1 MMEKVLT
8 VTFNPTV
15 DAASEAEV
23 VRPTH
28 KIRTFDESFHPG
40 GGGINV
46 ARVVHR
52 LGGDVKALYA
62 SGGIMGNVLNHLLE
76 DRGIQ
81 CIKIAISGNTRV
93 NNVIHER
100 ASGMEYRF
108 IAEGPIM
115 KETEWKA
122 VIDATKK
129 LEWDWIV
136 VSGSL
141 PRNVPID
148 VYDMLI
154 DIAKKRNA
162 RIVID
167 TSGDALKHVL
177 DKGGVTLVKP
187 SQGEFEACTGKT
199 YNLTDDIA
207 KAAQEYCIKGASEI
221 ITVTLGHQG
230 AVLATKDKTLY
241 LPSPHVR
248 VISASG
254 AGDSF
259 VAGMVQ
265 GLALGWEAEDAFRL
279 ATACGTAAVAEK
291 GNGLCQLPNIKRL
304 YNYLA
309 RKGKNIGP
317 ATLSQ
322 D

>member
-1 MMEKVLT
+1 MEKVLT

-15 DAASEAEV
+15 DAASEAEI

-46 ARVVHR
+46 ARVIHR

-62 SGGIMGNVLNHLLE
+62 SGGVMGNVLNHLLD

-81 CIKIAISGNTRV
+81 CIKVTISGNTRI

-100 ASGMEYRF
+100 SSGMEYRF
-108 IAEGPIM
+108 VAEGPVM
-115 KETEWKA
+115 EEQEWKA
-122 VIDATKK
+122 IVEETNK
-129 LEWDWIV
+129 LDWNWLV

-154 DIAKKRNA
+154 AIAHKRNA
-162 RIVID
+162 RIVVD
-167 TSGDALKHVL
+167 TSGEALSHVL
-177 DKGGVTLVKP
+177 QKGGLTLVKP

-207 KAAQEYCIKGASEI
+207 KAAQDFCKKGASEI

-230 AVLATKDKTLY
+230 AVLATKDNTLY

-265 GLALGWEAEDAFRL
+265 GLAMGWEAQDAFRL

-291 GNGLCQLPNIKRL
+291 GTGLGQLPNIKRL
-304 YNYLA
+304 YKYLA
-309 RKGKNIGP
+309 RKDKNVTP
-317 ATLSQ
+317 AVLKP

>member
-1 MMEKVLT
+1 MEKVLT

-15 DAASEAEV
+15 DAASEAEI

-46 ARVVHR
+46 ARVIHR

-62 SGGIMGNVLNHLLE
+62 SGGIMGNVLSHLLD
-76 DRGIQ
+76 DRGVQ
-81 CIKIAISGNTRV
+81 CIKISISGNTRI

-100 ASGMEYRF
+100 SSGMEYRF
-108 IAEGPIM
+108 VAEGPVM
-115 KETEWKA
+115 EEAEWKA
-122 VIDATKK
+122 VVEKTGELD
-129 LEWDWIV
+129 WDWLV

-141 PRNVPID
+141 PRNVPIQ

-154 DIAKKRNA
+154 DIAHKRNA
-162 RIVID
+162 RIVVD
-167 TSGDALKHVL
+167 TSGEALSHVL
-177 DKGGVTLVKP
+177 QKGGLTLVKP

-199 YNLTDDIA
+199 YELTDDIA
-207 KAAQEYCIKGASEI
+207 KAAQDFCRTGASEI
-221 ITVTLGHQG
+221 VTVTLGHQG
-230 AVLATKDKTLY
+230 AVLATKEKTLY

-259 VAGMVQ
+259 VAGMVH
-265 GLALGWEAEDAFRL
+265 GLAIGWEAEDAFRL

-291 GNGLCQLPNIKRL
+291 GTGLGQLPNIKRL
-304 YNYLA
+304 YKYLA
-309 RKGKNIGP
+309 RTGKNVTP
-317 ATLSQ
+317 VVLNQ

>member
-1 MMEKVLT
+1 MEKVLT

-28 KIRTFDESFHPG
+28 KIRTSDESFHPG

-46 ARVVHR
+46 ARVIHR
-52 LGGDVKALYA
+52 LGGDVTALYA
-62 SGGIMGNVLNHLLE
+62 CGGIMGNVLSHLMDE
-76 DRGIQ
+76 RSIR
-81 CIKIAISGNTRV
+81 CVKIPISGNTRV

-108 IAEGPIM
+108 VAEGPIM
-115 KETEWKA
+115 EEAEWNAIIDET
-122 VIDATKK
+122 TK
-129 LEWDWIV
+129 LEWDWLV

-141 PRNVPID
+141 PRNVPIN
-148 VYDMLI
+148 VYDTLI
-154 DIAKKRNA
+154 DIAHKRNA
-162 RIVID
+162 RIVAD
-167 TSGDALKHVL
+167 TSGEALKHVL
-177 DKGGVTLVKP
+177 KKGGLTLVKP

-199 YNLTDDIA
+199 YSLTDDIA
-207 KAAQEYCIKGASEI
+207 KAAQEYCINGASEI

-259 VAGMVQ
+259 VAGMVH
-265 GLALGWEAEDAFRL
+265 GLAAGWEPEDAFRL

-291 GNGLCQLPNIKRL
+291 GTGLSQIANIKRL
-304 YNYLA
+304 YKYLA
-309 RKGKNIGP
+309 RKDKNVTPIV
-317 ATLSQ
+317 LKQ

>member
-1 MMEKVLT
+1 MEKVLT

-15 DAASEAEV
+15 DAASEAEI

-62 SGGIMGNVLNHLLE
+62 SGGIMGNVLSHLLD

-81 CIKIAISGNTRV
+81 CIKISISGNTRI

-100 ASGMEYRF
+100 SSGMEYRF
-108 IAEGPIM
+108 VAEGPVM
-115 KETEWKA
+115 EESEWKA
-122 VIDATKK
+122 VVEETNK
-129 LEWDWIV
+129 LEWDWLV

-148 VYDMLI
+148 VYDLLI
-154 DIAKKRNA
+154 NIAHKRNA
-162 RIVID
+162 RIVVD
-167 TSGDALKHVL
+167 TSGEALVHVL
-177 DKGGVTLVKP
+177 QKGGLTLVKP

-199 YNLTDDIA
+199 YELTDDIA
-207 KAAQEYCIKGASEI
+207 KAAQDFCRQGASEI
-221 ITVTLGHQG
+221 VTVTLGHQG
-230 AVLATKDKTLY
+230 AVLATKEKTLY

-259 VAGMVQ
+259 VAGMVH
-265 GLALGWEAEDAFRL
+265 GLAMGWEAEDAFRL
-279 ATACGTAAVAEK
+279 ATACGSAAVAEK
-291 GNGLCQLPNIKRL
+291 GTGLGQIPNIKRL
-304 YNYLA
+304 YKYLA
-309 RKGKNIGP
+309 RKGKNVTP
-317 ATLSQ
+317 VVLKQ